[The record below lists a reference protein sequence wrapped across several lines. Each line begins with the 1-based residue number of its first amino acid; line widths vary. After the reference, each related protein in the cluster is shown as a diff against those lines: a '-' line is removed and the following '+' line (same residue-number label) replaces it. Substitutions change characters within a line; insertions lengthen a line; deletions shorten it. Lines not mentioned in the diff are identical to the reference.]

1 MDQTLILV
9 ISIAVLSAVLVIVG
23 IYSLMVLHDFR
34 QTLRHANK
42 ILGQI
47 EGITEHLDSNLIRPA
62 SSIAGILA
70 VLKEGAQVVHEI
82 KEIAEDAPK
91 TAEVVT
97 ESVKE
102 IAGAV
107 GGEVKEVIEEARDSS
122 KEAAHELVQ
131 EVASEVKET
140 TDEVAGEAK
149 EVIAEARRPEPM
161 AAGALASRRRFF
173 SRKK

>member
-9 ISIAVLSAVLVIVG
+9 ISIAVLSGVLVIVG
-23 IYSLMVLHDFR
+23 VYSLMVLHDFR
-34 QTLRHANK
+34 KTLGHANK
-42 ILGQI
+42 ILGQL

-97 ESVKE
+97 ESAKEITQVIGDQAKEVVANVKE
-102 IAGAV
+102 G
-107 GGEVKEVIEEARDSS
+107 S
-122 KEAAHELVQ
+122 Q
-131 EVASEVKET
+131 EVAAEVTHQAAEEVKET
-140 TDEVAGEAK
+140 SAEVAGRAK

-161 AAGALASRRRFF
+161 ASRSLAPRRRFF